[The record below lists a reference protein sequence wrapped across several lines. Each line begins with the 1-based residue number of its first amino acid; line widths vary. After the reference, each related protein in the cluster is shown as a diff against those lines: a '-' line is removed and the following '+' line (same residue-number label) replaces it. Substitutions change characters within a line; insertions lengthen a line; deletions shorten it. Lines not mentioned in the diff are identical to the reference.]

1 MENLLTTL
9 QKETLQQWLDSAV
22 RIVLCAHTSPD
33 GDAVG
38 STLGLYHLLKSLG
51 KDVQVILPNTFPE
64 NLAWIPGAQDIV
76 FFDKQTDLATQLLQQ
91 TDVIFCLDFNELSRV
106 ETAMMQALQASTA
119 KKGMIDHH
127 LNPSDE
133 CQLVISFPTMSS
145 TCELVFR
152 IIYELGLFAQ
162 ISYESAQALYAGMCT
177 DTGGF
182 TFNSTR
188 PEIFFIIS
196 CLLEKGIDKD
206 KIYRNLFNNN
216 SYNRL
221 RMQGYVLYE
230 KLLYYEK
237 YQAALLTISKQEQ
250 QNFHFQKGDSEGWVN
265 LPLTIKGMRLS
276 CQLREDTELPR
287 VLVSLRSVDDF
298 PCNQMAAEF
307 FNGGGHLNAAG
318 GKLYCTL
325 DEAVQVFKQAIEKYK
340 DLLVPQK

>member
-1 MENLLTTL
+1 MEKLLSESQL
-9 QKETLQQWLDSAV
+9 HTLQQWLGAATH
-22 RIVLCAHTSPD
+22 IVLCAHTSPD

-38 STLGLYHLLKSLG
+38 STLGFYHYLKGQG
-51 KDVQVILPNTFPE
+51 KDVQVLLPNAFPD
-64 NLAWIPGAQDIV
+64 NLAWIPGTQDIV
-76 FFDKQTDLATQLLQQ
+76 LFDKQTDKATQLLQQ
-91 TDVIFCLDFNELSRV
+91 ADLVCCLDFNELSRV
-106 ETAMMQALQASTA
+106 ENAMMQALQACPA
-119 KKGMIDHH
+119 KKIMIDHH

-133 CQLVISFPTMSS
+133 CQLVISFPAMSS

-152 IIYELGLFAQ
+152 IIYELGQFAQ
-162 ISYESAQALYAGMCT
+162 LSYESAQALYAGMCT

-206 KIYRNLFNNN
+206 KIYRNLFHNN

-221 RMQGYVLYE
+221 RMQGYVLHE

-250 QNFHFQKGDSEGWVN
+250 QNFRFQKGDSEGWVN

-276 CQLREDTELPR
+276 CQLREDTEQPR

-318 GKLYCTL
+318 GRLYCTL